1 MRQHEDVNMF
11 KRTLLLATLPA
22 LLVGGCSGTKNRGLE
37 SVHQPVVSRTDYSF
51 DVGTAATGL
60 APGEEQ
66 RLAGWMASLRLGYGD
81 SVAIDDP
88 GGSGKPARE
97 AVAREA
103 ARFGLLVSDQAPTT
117 GAPITP
123 GTLRV
128 VVSRARA
135 QVPGCPD
142 FSRTRQPEF
151 ESNTSSN
158 QGCAI
163 NSNLAAMVANPLDL
177 VRGEPGTQVY
187 DAATGTRA
195 ITEYRK
201 ATPTGNGGTT
211 IKAEKA
217 GSK

>member
-1 MRQHEDVNMF
+1 MV
-11 KRTLLLATLPA
+11 KRTLLLAVLPA
-22 LLVGGCSGTKNRGLE
+22 VMLGGCSGTKNRGLE

-51 DVGTAATGL
+51 DVGTAPNGL

-66 RLAGWMASLRLGYGD
+66 LLAGWMNSLRLTYGD
-81 SVAIDDP
+81 TVAIDDP
-88 GGSGKPARE
+88 AGVSPAARD
-97 AVAREA
+97 AVTRSA
-103 ARFGLLVSDQAPTT
+103 ARFGLLVGQSAAVT
-117 GAPITP
+117 GAPVAP

-135 QVPGCPD
+135 SVPNCPD

-158 QGCAI
+158 QGCAV
-163 NSNLAAMVANPLDL
+163 NSNLAAMVANALDL

-211 IKAEKA
+211 LKIEKA

>member
-1 MRQHEDVNMF
+1 MV
-11 KRTLLLATLPA
+11 KRTLLLAALPA
-22 LLVGGCSGTKNRGLE
+22 VMLGGCSGTKNRGLE
-37 SVHQPVVSRTDYSF
+37 SVHQPVVSRTAYSF
-51 DVGTAATGL
+51 DVGATSSGL

-66 RLAGWMASLRLGYGD
+66 RLAGWMGSLRLGYGD
-81 SVAIDDP
+81 SIAIDDP
-88 GGSGKPARE
+88 AGTGPA
-97 AVAREA
+97 ARGAISRAA
-103 ARFGLLVSDQAPTT
+103 ARFGLLVSNETPVTD
-117 GAPITP
+117 APITP

-135 QVPGCPD
+135 SVPGCPD

-151 ESNTSSN
+151 ESNATSN

-177 VRGEPGTQVY
+177 VRGEPGAQVY

-195 ITEYRK
+195 ISEYRK

-211 IKAEKA
+211 LKVEKA

>member
-1 MRQHEDVNMF
+1 MV
-11 KRTLLLATLPA
+11 KRTLLLAVVPA
-22 LLVGGCSGTKNRGLE
+22 LMLGGCSGTKNRGLE

-51 DVGTAATGL
+51 DVGAGAYGL

-66 RLAGWMASLRLGYGD
+66 RLAGWMTSLRLGYGD
-81 SVAIDDP
+81 EVSIDDP
-88 GGSGKPARE
+88 AGTGPAARS
-97 AVAREA
+97 AVARAA
-103 ARFGLLVSDQAPTT
+103 ARFGLLVTDGAPVT
-117 GAPITP
+117 GAPIAP
-123 GTLRV
+123 GTIRI

-135 QVPGCPD
+135 RVPNCPD

-158 QGCAI
+158 QGCSI
-163 NSNLAAMVANPLDL
+163 NSNLAAMVANPTDL

-201 ATPTGNGGTT
+201 AAPTGNGGTT
-211 IKAEKA
+211 LKTEKT
-217 GSK
+217 GNK